1 MWQIREYNYFYLRE
15 YETKYEFEKAS
26 NKRLEAQNSR
36 LKDQLEKTSE
46 ARNQDISEK
55 DREKDAAKKSKK
67 ALAEAREDKDD
78 AERKLRESKESF
90 HFFSEFKLLWNFWK
104 IITKNIVLPM
114 KTHSG

>member
-1 MWQIREYNYFYLRE
+1 MIIKLQIYERNYFYLRE

-55 DREKDAAKKSKK
+55 DREKDVAKKSKK

-78 AERKLRESKESF
+78 AERKLRESKDSF
-90 HFFSEFKLLWNFWK
+90 HFFQNL
-104 IITKNIVLPM
+104 
-114 KTHSG
+114 SGWESYEK